1 MKNDPLLQRMTLG
14 LVILGVISF
23 GISLIFL
30 KSPEIYWG
38 IFLGFILVI
47 ANFVFLTKT
56 VAKLFDEHYKG
67 KPLLALL
74 FFLKLCFVGG
84 VIFVAFWVIKVDF
97 IAFLLAY
104 MSVVPVV
111 VFGQLF
117 FGTKI

>member
-1 MKNDPLLQRMTLG
+1 MKNDPLLQRMTIG
-14 LVILGVISF
+14 LVVLGVISF
-23 GISLIFL
+23 GISFIFL

-38 IFLGFILVI
+38 VFLGFILVI

-56 VAKLFDEHYKG
+56 VAKLFDEHYKS

-84 VIFVAFWVIKVDF
+84 VAFLAFWVLKVNF

-104 MSVVPVV
+104 MSLVPVV

-117 FGTKI
+117 FGTKS